1 MMKTALWAVAAILI
15 LSGAAVYAG
24 DAPSA
29 DKALDDAYIFP
40 INSKSAASLYERK
53 EQRLK
58 AAEAKRAGEEEK
70 QREKDQKAKV
80 EKVQRKT
87 GRTVISWQVQN
98 R

>member
-1 MMKTALWAVAAILI
+1 MKTALWAAAAILI
-15 LSGAAVYAG
+15 LSGAAVYAK

-29 DKALDDAYIFP
+29 DKAPDDGYIFP

-58 AAEAKRAGEEEK
+58 AAEAKRAGEEAK
-70 QREKDQKAKV
+70 QREQEKKAKV
-80 EKVQRKT
+80 DKIQAKT
-87 GRTVISWQVQN
+87 GRTATSWQVLN